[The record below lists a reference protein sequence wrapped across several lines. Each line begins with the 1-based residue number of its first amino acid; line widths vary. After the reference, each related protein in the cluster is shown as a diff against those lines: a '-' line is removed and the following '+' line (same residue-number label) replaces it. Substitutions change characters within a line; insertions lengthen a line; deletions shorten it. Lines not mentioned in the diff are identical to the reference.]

1 MVQKG
6 INYLLRFL
14 GTIVLSSA
22 ICISLSWIS
31 VGVLYLVMTLVPRF
45 ISNMF
50 NFTSADVASDVM
62 KDQLIPGWGTL
73 SSIVNDP
80 NFSTRVSMILYT
92 IIVVIALC
100 IVGFLVYLLMKVVK
114 GNKFFTILFAVIAVM
129 LILYT
134 FVIMY
139 GGDDFYGI
147 EKGMGILFDLYYS
160 LWYLLSIIKIGIA
173 TSLWKG
179 EEL

>member
-1 MVQKG
+1 MVQKV
-6 INYLLRFL
+6 INFFLRFL
-14 GTIVLSSA
+14 GTIGLSSA

-114 GNKFFTILFAVIAVM
+114 GNKFFTILFAVVAVM

-134 FVIMY
+134 FVIMF
-139 GGDDFYGI
+139 GVDDFYGI
-147 EKGMGILFDLYYS
+147 EKGWGFYLTSIIVFG
-160 LWYLLSIIKIGIA
+160 LLSIIKLGIA

-179 EEL
+179 EEW